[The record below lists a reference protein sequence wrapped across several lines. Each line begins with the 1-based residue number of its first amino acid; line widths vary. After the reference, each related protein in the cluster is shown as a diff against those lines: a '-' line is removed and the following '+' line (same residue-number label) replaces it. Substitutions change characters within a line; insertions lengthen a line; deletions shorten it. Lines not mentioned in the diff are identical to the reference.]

1 MQLFLVLVGC
11 VVLLVAVRAS
21 RDRSYG
27 VFTYRNPMRPPGDD
41 RLGRSPGVQE
51 DDEVTAMAA
60 ARRAPRRR
68 GGPYRPMT

>member
-51 DDEVTAMAA
+51 EDAIQPWRPPVEPRAAEEDHTA
-60 ARRAPRRR
+60 R
-68 GGPYRPMT
+68 